1 LCEQDLNNVTVAK
14 RGTDGGDSSV
24 LLSCRDCGVCVH
36 SGCYGVTV
44 LPSPDRTDW
53 TCDKCRAGMHQVV
66 SVQ

>member
-1 LCEQDLNNVTVAK
+1 MAVSK
-14 RGTDGGDSSV
+14 RGIDGGDNSI

-44 LPSPDRTDW
+44 LPSSPADQIDW

-66 SVQ
+66 GT

>member
-1 LCEQDLNNVTVAK
+1 MAVSK

-24 LLSCRDCGVCVH
+24 LLNCRDCGVCVH

-44 LPSPDRTDW
+44 LPSSADW

-66 SVQ
+66 SI

>member
-1 LCEQDLNNVTVAK
+1 MALSK
-14 RGTDGGDSSV
+14 RGTDGGVNSL

-44 LPSPDRTDW
+44 LPSSADRIDW

-66 SVQ
+66 SI